1 MRILGIRVDE
11 TDMAAA
17 LDFLAAAISA
27 HKADGQLRRVITL
40 NPEGL
45 YLATMDSHFA
55 QLVESA
61 DLVTAD
67 GAGLLW
73 AARQLGQPLRGRVT
87 GIDLLQES
95 CCRAAKEGWRV
106 YLLGAKPG
114 IAPAA
119 AAKLCEHYAGLQIC
133 GLHHGYFSGAEEA
146 LIAEINAAAPDIL
159 FVALGLPAQERFCA
173 AYQQQIKA
181 AVAIGVGGSLD
192 VLAGK
197 VKRAPRLMQ
206 RLHLEWLWRLLLQP
220 SRLPRMLVIPK
231 FMWKVIKRS
240 ATARSQKSE

>member
-17 LDFLAAAISA
+17 LDFVAAAINAPKEGARLS
-27 HKADGQLRRVITL
+27 RVVTL

-45 YLATMDSHFA
+45 YLATVDSAFA
-55 QLVESA
+55 DIVESA
-61 DLVTAD
+61 ALVTAD

-73 AARQLGQPLRGRVT
+73 AARRLGQVLPERVT
-87 GIDLLQES
+87 GIDLLQEA
-95 CCRAAKEGWRV
+95 CGRAAREGWRV

-114 IAPAA
+114 VAEAA
-119 AAKLCEHYAGLQIC
+119 AAKLHERYAGLQIC
-133 GLHHGYFSGAEEA
+133 GLHHGYFTGEEDA
-146 LIAEINAAAPDIL
+146 LIARINAAAPDIL

-173 AYQQQIKA
+173 AYQWRLQA

-197 VKRAPRLMQ
+197 IKRAPLFMRRL
-206 RLHLEWLWRLLLQP
+206 RLEWLWRLLRQP

-231 FMWKVIKRS
+231 FMWRVMRSKKKV
-240 ATARSQKSE
+240 QP